1 MINIECHIVQTE
13 KGDYVITPRGI
24 VDKLMLKSF
33 VNAHPSNNTTVFSLV
48 VERIT
53 GNKTYGQLS
62 KAHAMIRELSRHSGT
77 SFKDMKLLV
86 KKESGL
92 ITGEIIKSFRDC
104 SYEELETVIHTCLDI
119 GEKVNCPLQ

>member
-13 KGDYVITPRGI
+13 KGDYVIIPRGI

-33 VNAHPSNNTTVFSLV
+33 ANAHPSNDRTVFSMV

-62 KAHAMIRELSRHSGT
+62 KAHAMIRELSRHTGN
-77 SFKDMKLLV
+77 SFKDMKLIV

-92 ITGEIIKSFRDC
+92 ITGDIAKSFRDC
-104 SYEELETVIHTCLDI
+104 SYEELETVIHTCLDL
-119 GEKVNCPLQ
+119 GERVNCSLQ